1 MNDNRPKILIVDDE
15 PSNHRVYE
23 RTLEP
28 LNLEFV
34 KAMSGQQALAVAH
47 RHDFF
52 LILMDVQMPGMDGFE
67 TASLILDH
75 PKTCHIPV
83 IFITAFARDEMF
95 EFKGYA
101 SGAVD
106 YLVKPINDEI
116 VKSKVGVFL
125 ELYEEKLR
133 LDNAYKIKK
142 KAEEELREHKEHLE
156 ELVKE
161 RTDKLQK
168 SLDNLMET
176 QNQLVESEK
185 MASLGRL
192 VGGVAHELN
201 TPIGICITAISH
213 LQDETTRFNGAF
225 LESGLTK
232 SDFCKYI
239 NSSNQSSEIIASNL
253 ERASDLVKNF
263 KLISVD
269 TKAQMVHA
277 FNLMEYFKNLI
288 ETLNSQIEA
297 TGFEVQVTGDE
308 NLLVETD
315 PGILSQIIT
324 SLLTNSLLH
333 ASVIGESGKIIL
345 DIQCKDKILHM
356 TFSDDGKGMDEDTST
371 MIFEPFFTTQRGA
384 GGCGLGMYIVYNLV
398 TQALKGDISC
408 DSTEGEGS
416 TFRITFPIES

>member
-1 MNDNRPKILIVDDE
+1 MNENRPKILIVDDE

-28 LNLEFV
+28 LDLEFV

-125 ELYEEKLR
+125 ELYEEKIR

-161 RTDKLQK
+161 RTDKLQQ

-225 LESGLTK
+225 LGAGLTK
-232 SDFCKYI
+232 NDFSEYI
-239 NSSNQSSEIIASNL
+239 NASNQSAEIITSNL
-253 ERASDLVKNF
+253 ERASDLVRNF

-269 TKAQMVHA
+269 SKAQLVHA

-288 ETLNSQIEA
+288 ATLHSQIA
-297 TGFEVQVTGDE
+297 PSGFEVQVTGDE

-315 PGILSQIIT
+315 PGILSQIVT
-324 SLLTNSLLH
+324 SLVTNTLIH
-333 ASVIGESGKIIL
+333 AVIEDQPGKIIL
-345 DIQCKDKILHM
+345 DIQSEKKILHL
-356 TFSDDGKGMDEDTST
+356 TFSDDGKGMTEDIST
-371 MIFEPFFTTQRGA
+371 MVFEPFFTTQRGS
-384 GGCGLGMYIVYNLV
+384 GGSGLGMYIVYNLV
-398 TQALKGDISC
+398 TQALDGDITC
-408 DSTEGEGS
+408 DSSKGTGTVFNIS
-416 TFRITFPIES
+416 FSI

>member
-1 MNDNRPKILIVDDE
+1 MNENRPKILIVDDE

-28 LNLEFV
+28 LDLEFV

-161 RTDKLQK
+161 RTEKLQQ

-213 LQDETTRFNGAF
+213 LQDETSKFNGSF
-225 LESGLTK
+225 LDSGLTK
-232 SDFCKYI
+232 KDFSQYI
-239 NSSNQSSEIIASNL
+239 NASNQSSEIIASNL

-269 TKAQMVHA
+269 TKCQLVHA
-277 FNLMEYFKNLI
+277 FNLMEYFKSLI
-288 ETLNSQIEA
+288 ATLNSQIERA
-297 TGFEVQVTGDE
+297 EFEVQVTGDGQIF
-308 NLLVETD
+308 VETD
-315 PGILSQIIT
+315 PGILSQIVT
-324 SLLTNSLLH
+324 SLLTNALLH
-333 ASVIGESGKIIL
+333 AAVEGQHGKIVL
-345 DIQCKDKILHM
+345 NIQSKDKILNL
-356 TFSDDGKGMDEDTST
+356 TFSDDGKGMTEDIST
-371 MIFEPFFTTQRGA
+371 MIFEPFFTTQRGS
-384 GGCGLGMYIVYNLV
+384 GGSGLGMYIVYNLV
-398 TQALKGDISC
+398 TQALGGDIICES
-408 DSTEGEGS
+408 SEGKGS
-416 TFRITFPIES
+416 TFTVSFPI

>member
-28 LNLEFV
+28 LDLEFV

-125 ELYEEKLR
+125 ELYEEKIR

-161 RTDKLQK
+161 RTDKLQQ

-225 LESGLTK
+225 LGAGLTK
-232 SDFCKYI
+232 NNFSEYI
-239 NSSNQSSEIIASNL
+239 NASNQSSEIIASNL
-253 ERASDLVKNF
+253 ERASDLVRNF

-269 TKAQMVHA
+269 SKAQLVHA
-277 FNLMEYFKNLI
+277 FNLMEYVRNLM
-288 ETLNSQIEA
+288 ETLHSQIEPSD
-297 TGFEVQVTGDE
+297 FEVEVTGDKR
-308 NLLVETD
+308 LLVATD

-324 SLLTNSLLH
+324 SLVTNTLIH
-333 ASVIGESGKIIL
+333 AVIVNQPGKIVL
-345 DIQCKDKILHM
+345 DMRCEEKILHL
-356 TFSDDGKGMDEDTST
+356 TFSDDGKGMSEDIST
-371 MIFEPFFTTQRGA
+371 MIFEPFFTTQRGV
-384 GGCGLGMYIVYNLV
+384 GGSGLGMYIVYNLV
-398 TQALKGDISC
+398 TQALGGDITCES
-408 DSTEGEGS
+408 SEGGGTVFNIS
-416 TFRITFPIES
+416 FSI

>member
-28 LNLEFV
+28 LDLIFV

-125 ELYEEKLR
+125 ELYEEKIR

-142 KAEEELREHKEHLE
+142 KAEEELRVHKEHLE
-156 ELVKE
+156 DLVKE
-161 RTDKLQK
+161 RTEKLQQ

-213 LQDETTRFNGAF
+213 LQDETKKFNGAF
-225 LESGLTK
+225 LDSGLTK
-232 SDFCKYI
+232 SDFCQFI
-239 NSSNQSSEIIASNL
+239 NASNQSTEIITSNL

-269 TKAQMVHA
+269 AKAQLVHA

-288 ETLNSQIEA
+288 ATLHSQIARTE
-297 TGFEVQVTGDE
+297 FEVQVMGDN
-308 NLLVETD
+308 NLFVETD

-324 SLLTNSLLH
+324 SLLTNALLH
-333 ASVIGESGKIIL
+333 ASIEGQSGKIVL
-345 DIQCKDKILHM
+345 DIQSRERILYL
-356 TFSDDGKGMDEDTST
+356 TFSDDGRGMSEDIST
-371 MIFEPFFTTQRGA
+371 MIFEPFFTTQRGS
-384 GGCGLGMYIVYNLV
+384 GGSGLGMYIVYNLV
-398 TQALKGDISC
+398 TQALSGDITCES
-408 DSTEGEGS
+408 SEGKGT
-416 TFRITFPIES
+416 TFTVSFPI

>member
-28 LNLEFV
+28 LDLIFV

-125 ELYEEKLR
+125 ELYEEKIR

-142 KAEEELREHKEHLE
+142 KAEEELRVHKEHLE
-156 ELVKE
+156 DLVKE
-161 RTDKLQK
+161 RTEKLQQ

-213 LQDETTRFNGAF
+213 LQDETKKFNGAF
-225 LESGLTK
+225 LDSGLTK
-232 SDFCKYI
+232 SDFCQFI
-239 NSSNQSSEIIASNL
+239 NASNQSTEIITSNL

-269 TKAQMVHA
+269 AKAQLVHA

-288 ETLNSQIEA
+288 ATLHSQIARTE
-297 TGFEVQVTGDE
+297 FEVQVMGDN
-308 NLLVETD
+308 NLFVETD

-324 SLLTNSLLH
+324 SLLTNALLH
-333 ASVIGESGKIIL
+333 APIEGQSGKIVL
-345 DIQCKDKILHM
+345 DIQSRERILYL
-356 TFSDDGKGMDEDTST
+356 TFSDDGRGMSEDIST
-371 MIFEPFFTTQRGA
+371 MIFEPFFTTQRGS
-384 GGCGLGMYIVYNLV
+384 GGSGLGMYIVYNLV
-398 TQALKGDISC
+398 TQALSGDITCES
-408 DSTEGEGS
+408 SEGKGT
-416 TFRITFPIES
+416 TFTVSFPI

>member
-1 MNDNRPKILIVDDE
+1 MNNNRPKILIVDDE

-23 RTLEP
+23 RTLES
-28 LNLEFV
+28 LDLEFV

-156 ELVKE
+156 DLVKE
-161 RTDKLQK
+161 RTEKLQQ

-213 LQDETTRFNGAF
+213 LRDETSKFNGAF
-225 LESGLTK
+225 LGSGLTK
-232 SDFCKYI
+232 TDFSQYI
-239 NSSNQSSEIIASNL
+239 NASNQSSEIIASNL
-253 ERASDLVKNF
+253 ERASELVENF

-269 TKAQMVHA
+269 TKAQLVNA

-288 ETLNSQIEA
+288 ATLHSQIER
-297 TGFEVQVTGDE
+297 TGFEIEVTGDDKV
-308 NLLVETD
+308 LVETD
-315 PGILSQIIT
+315 PGILSQILT
-324 SLLTNSLLH
+324 SLITNSLLH
-333 ASVIGESGKIIL
+333 ATVEGQAGKIVL
-345 DIQCKDKILHM
+345 DIQCLEKQLYL
-356 TFSDDGKGMDEDTST
+356 TFSDDGKGMAEDIST
-371 MIFEPFFTTQRGA
+371 MIFEPFFTTQRGS
-384 GGCGLGMYIVYNLV
+384 GGSGLGMYIVYNLV
-398 TQALKGDISC
+398 TQALCGDITCESN
-408 DSTEGEGS
+408 EGEGC
-416 TFRITFPIES
+416 TFKVTFPI